1 MPTYISLYRWTQQ
14 GIENIKESPSRLD
27 AARKLAQSM
36 GAEIKAFYLVIGQ
49 YDFVVVTEAPNEET
63 VAKFALAIGAK
74 GAARSETL
82 RAFSEADYR
91 KIIGALP

>member
-1 MPTYISLYRWTQQ
+1 
-14 GIENIKESPSRLD
+14 
-27 AARKLAQSM
+27 M